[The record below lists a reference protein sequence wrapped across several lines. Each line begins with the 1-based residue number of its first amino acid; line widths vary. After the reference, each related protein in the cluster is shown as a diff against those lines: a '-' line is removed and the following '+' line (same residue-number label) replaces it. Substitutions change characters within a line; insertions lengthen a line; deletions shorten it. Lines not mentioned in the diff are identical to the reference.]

1 MGNQMG
7 FMLGYPNLEV
17 KLSLNTHLLSYLTP
31 PVSRATQISLQL
43 YRLLAKTDM
52 EGLRDAF
59 QRFFAGIPHD
69 WYRNN
74 HLDQYEGYYASLFY
88 AHMVACGANT
98 IPEDVTSAGQIDLT
112 VMVESSVF
120 VFEFKVIGG
129 DKADGSAL
137 AQIRARGYADK
148 CRGRQA
154 LWLVGIEFSKQ
165 SRNIVGFGWE
175 KA

>member
-1 MGNQMG
+1 
-7 FMLGYPNLEV
+7 
-17 KLSLNTHLLSYLTP
+17 
-31 PVSRATQISLQL
+31 
-43 YRLLAKTDM
+43 M

-137 AQIRARGYADK
+137 AQIKAKGYADK
-148 CRGRQA
+148 YRSGQA